1 MIQFGARTLAA
12 EKPDLLAIHLRV
24 NFGVLA

>member
-1 MIQFGARTLAA
+1 MIQVGALTRKA

-24 NFGVLA
+24 NFVMLA